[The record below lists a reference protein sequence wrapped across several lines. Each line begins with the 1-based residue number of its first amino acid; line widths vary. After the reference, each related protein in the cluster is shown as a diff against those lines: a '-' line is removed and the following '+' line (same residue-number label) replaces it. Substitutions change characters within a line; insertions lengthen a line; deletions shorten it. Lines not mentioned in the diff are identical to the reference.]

1 MKYTIKKSRLDD
13 VVDGFL
19 TSQFGGLDKNLEKVL
34 STVNRDV
41 YRDSNR
47 NVIMIVMEGINNKPE
62 VAINQNVYQL
72 FYNLFG
78 FDNFSKIQKYLIN
91 WFKNHLG
98 IDVRMVQT
106 FEDGY
111 DEYFY

>member
-19 TSQFGGLDKNLEKVL
+19 TSQLGGLDKSLEKIH

-41 YRDSNR
+41 YRDSNG
-47 NVIMIVMEGINNKPE
+47 NVIMIVNVGMDYKPE

-78 FDNFSKIQKYLIN
+78 FDNFSNIQKYLIN

-98 IDVRMVQT
+98 IDVRMIQT
-106 FEDGY
+106 FEDGQ